1 MDMILI
7 FIFFSCLLAPS
18 SPAHL
23 EHALELGRK
32 IAQEIGHEFAELAEK
47 LERPELLQLLKQNE
61 SNHQPTAHP
70 KSSDHSNEYHS
81 IPLMPDPEELLKAQQ
96 VLDLVNR
103 HMVKTPEQPKRDKQ
117 QEPRQLPIKKNA
129 TQFGP
134 EAGTDRFN
142 EYQSI
147 PFMSARGI
155 AQEIGHE
162 FGKLTEKLER
172 PELLQLL
179 KQNES
184 NHQPTAHPKS
194 SDHSNEYHSIPLMPD
209 PEELLKAQQVLD
221 LLNRHM
227 VKTPEQPKRDNKQ
240 QELNHLPSE
249 KNAKFEAGTHSSQVL
264 NARESVSDW
273 TKNLS
278 YLGFLSL
285 PITAVLILTWY
296 FHAKKANEVQVDKS
310 RVASTESEEIEMGD
324 LDDLSNRVG
333 HEWLADGHFSTLFKS
348 QYRGNLV
355 VIKRAKPESC
365 EAGRNSLRNELKVM
379 EELSKYNH
387 QHIIKFRGHFE
398 HLPDQLNLIY
408 EYCPRG
414 NLRNFLRAA
423 GHNGLYK
430 NLWAGGEERPI
441 EFNDLCLFITQI
453 LEAMRF
459 LSSKGIIH
467 GDLAARNVLVFS
479 RDLVKLSDFGLSFIG
494 VTSSHVISSQNPTP
508 LPIPWMPP
516 EIINPGQVRHF
527 TSKTD
532 VWSFGVYIWEVF
544 TFGRV
549 PYEGIGISNIHDYLA
564 SGARLP
570 MPESLKDQDNIWY
583 EMMEATWKSEPKD
596 RPSFEEISEN
606 LLLLKYIN
614 PAEVH
619 DNQDSG

>member
-7 FIFFSCLLAPS
+7 FFLSCLLAPS
-18 SPAHL
+18 SPAHIQ
-23 EHALELGRK
+23 HALDLARK
-32 IAQEIGHEFAELAEK
+32 TVQEIGHEFAELAVK
-47 LERPELLQLLKQNE
+47 LERPELLQLLKKDE
-61 SNHQPTAHP
+61 SNHKPT
-70 KSSDHSNEYHS
+70 
-81 IPLMPDPEELLKAQQ
+81 
-96 VLDLVNR
+96 VR
-103 HMVKTPEQPKRDKQ
+103 
-117 QEPRQLPIKKNA
+117 
-129 TQFGP
+129 
-134 EAGTDRFN
+134 
-142 EYQSI
+142 
-147 PFMSARGI
+147 
-155 AQEIGHE
+155 
-162 FGKLTEKLER
+162 
-172 PELLQLL
+172 
-179 KQNES
+179 
-184 NHQPTAHPKS
+184 PKS

-221 LLNRHM
+221 LLNRHTL
-227 VKTPEQPKRDNKQ
+227 KTHEQPKQDNKQ
-240 QELNHLPSE
+240 QEPNHLATE
-249 KNAKFEAGTHSSQVL
+249 KKAKSEAGTHSSQIL
-264 NARESVSDW
+264 NSSESMSDR
-273 TKNLS
+273 TKSLIC
-278 YLGFLSL
+278 LAFLSL
-285 PITAVLILTWY
+285 PITAVLILIWY
-296 FHAKKANEVQVDKS
+296 FHSTRTIEPVQVDKS
-310 RVASTESEEIEMGD
+310 STESEEFEMYN
-324 LDDLSNRVG
+324 LEDLSTPVG
-333 HEWLADGHFSTLFKS
+333 REWLADGHFSTLYKS

-355 VIKRAKPESC
+355 VIKKAKSDSC
-365 EAGRNSLRNELKVM
+365 EAGRSSLRNEFKVM

-387 QHIIKFRGHFE
+387 QHIIKFIGHFQ

-549 PYEGIGISNIHDYLA
+549 PYEGLGINNIYDYLA
-564 SGARLP
+564 SGLRLP
-570 MPESLKDQDNIWY
+570 IPELLKDKDNIWY
-583 EMMEATWKSEPKD
+583 EMMLATWKSEPND
-596 RPSFEEISEN
+596 RPSFEQINEN
-606 LLLLKYIN
+606 LRLLKYISS
-614 PAEVH
+614 PQIKSLGADEFCPPKLTT
-619 DNQDSG
+619 